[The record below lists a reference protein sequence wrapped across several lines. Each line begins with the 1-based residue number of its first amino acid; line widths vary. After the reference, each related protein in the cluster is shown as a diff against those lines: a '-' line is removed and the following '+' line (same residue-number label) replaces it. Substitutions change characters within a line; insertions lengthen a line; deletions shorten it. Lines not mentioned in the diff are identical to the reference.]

1 MGESSATVIDGPAL
15 IGRAR
20 REPALGTVRAWLDR
34 RFTLFAVAPTVLV
47 MALVFGLPL
56 LFSLF
61 LSTQGWDIQ
70 QGLFGGR
77 FVGADNFTDLLD
89 DAHFLWSVWLTIGT
103 TAGTVAAEMAL
114 GLSIALLLNM
124 NLRFIGFFRTTLVV
138 PMMMTPII
146 AALCWKLLLDPKG
159 GVVNYFLGRHI
170 VWLGDPATAL
180 FTVSFVNVWQN
191 APYVA
196 ILLLAGLRSL
206 PHEPL
211 EAASI
216 DGAGRWQIFRHVTLP
231 LLMPYILVALLL
243 RTIFEFRA
251 FDNVYVMTSGGPA
264 DATMLLSIFT
274 YMVSFIQFD
283 LSLGAAASWMM
294 LAMALLACGAF
305 ILILRR
311 GGPR

>member
-1 MGESSATVIDGPAL
+1 
-15 IGRAR
+15 
-20 REPALGTVRAWLDR
+20 VRAWLDR